1 MSVLELDCVSKRYR
15 HGARQIDALRDVSLE
30 IHQRELVG
38 VWGPRGSG
46 RSTLLRIAAGIEAPD
61 SGAVHFHGRS
71 LSLAG
76 GAITGGIAYC
86 QPTIRGLEGQAVL
99 DELIA
104 AQMALGVRPQGA
116 RRRAREALKRTA
128 ASACE
133 GRRPFELHRAE
144 AVRVGIARALL
155 QEPSLLL
162 IDEPTTGVHPLERER
177 ILRLVRSLTRQEEL
191 AVLMC
196 LDKGSG
202 LFIADRALSLSEG
215 ELRGQVAPELA
226 EVVALPLQSSG

>member
-1 MSVLELDCVSKRYR
+1 
-15 HGARQIDALRDVSLE
+15 VSLE
-30 IHQRELVG
+30 LHERELVA

-61 SGAVHFHGRS
+61 EGLVRFRGRD
-71 LSLAG
+71 LAQG
-76 GAITGGIAYC
+76 GRALAGGIAYC
-86 QPTIRGLEGQAVL
+86 QPTIRGIEGQAVL

-104 AQMALGVRPQGA
+104 AQLALGERPSNA
-116 RRRAREALKRTA
+116 RRRASEALERTQ

-133 GRRPFELHRAE
+133 GRRPFELDRAE
-144 AVRVGIARALL
+144 AARVSISRALL

-162 IDEPTTGVHPLERER
+162 VDEPTSGVHPLERER
-177 ILRLVRSLTRQEEL
+177 ILHLVRSLTQDGI

-202 LFIADRALSLSEG
+202 LFVADRALSLSEG
-215 ELRGQVAPELA
+215 ELRGHAAPELA
-226 EVVALPLQSSG
+226 PVVELPMRVSG